1 MHSEPISVDCFIS
14 DFTVKWIWNAW
25 CPTSTGITKWTT
37 VSETELL
44 KEYWRDCWISPELE
58 MIVQEVCDYWGQG
71 RLLGLPTVTTL
82 TRWTPC
88 NHQMSNEESLL
99 ISSQNS
105 LKISFLSQHS
115 CFRWVRQTPG
125 STRVWRAT
133 SWGRVWAPPTWPSA
147 PHPASGVSPYW
158 WWPASAWCWP
168 PTASVSPGWPGG
180 S

>member
-1 MHSEPISVDCFIS
+1 MHSESITVDCFIS

-58 MIVQEVCDYWGQG
+58 MILQEVCDYWGQE
-71 RLLGLPTVTTL
+71 RLRGLPTVTTL
-82 TRWTPC
+82 TRWTLC

-99 ISSQNS
+99 ISIPQNIIP
-105 LKISFLSQHS
+105 LKQQHL
-115 CFRWVRQTPG
+115 CFRLVLQTPG
-125 STRVWRAT
+125 SILVLRAT

-147 PHPASGVSPYW
+147 SPPASMCPPWVML
-158 WWPASAWCWP
+158 WWPSASWGHSYDSDQRP
-168 PTASVSPGWPGG
+168 H
-180 S
+180 